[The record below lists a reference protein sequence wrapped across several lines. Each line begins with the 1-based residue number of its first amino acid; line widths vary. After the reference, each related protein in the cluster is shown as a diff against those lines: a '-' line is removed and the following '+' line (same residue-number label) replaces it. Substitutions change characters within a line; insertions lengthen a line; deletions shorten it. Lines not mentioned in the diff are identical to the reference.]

1 MLTENIGKI
10 TSVTTP
16 FTACNTV
23 WNRHHHRDFE
33 PYKDK
38 CDYGDPVML
47 EMLEEDIKLI
57 IRSDII
63 AVIPH
68 FPISKGTQREIVVA
82 EYLGK
87 PIIDSET
94 LKPFDGVPHV
104 LFNGVTIGEWYNK
117 YGSDKTTISTA
128 QSVQGTLQDCA
139 RARSAGD

>member
-1 MLTENIGKI
+1 MNA
-10 TSVTTP
+10 TSLATKR
-16 FTACNTV
+16 
-23 WNRHHHRDFE
+23 NRS
-33 PYKDK
+33 
-38 CDYGDPVML
+38 GDVGEL
-47 EMLEEDIKLI
+47 NSASNVDDAL
-57 IRSDII
+57 
-63 AVIPH
+63 
-68 FPISKGTQREIVVA
+68 FQIVVA